1 MTMTTQHHS
10 IPVDAVLALSTPT
23 SHDYTQCPVLNIS
36 TRALDVLLDQ
46 PLPVSTRVSLA
57 VRPEGNGQR
66 PYFVSGE
73 VKQCG
78 LQDHGWQLK
87 ISASADR
94 PWSPMFL
101 YDVLCS
107 TFDSVSVENT
117 TPKDQCNLPLTALK
131 PSVQNRLA
139 A

>member
-1 MTMTTQHHS
+1 MTTQHLNS
-10 IPVDAVLALSTPT
+10 IPVDAILALKTPT
-23 SHDYTQCPVLNIS
+23 MTQYNQCPVLNIS
-36 TRALDVLLDQ
+36 TQALDILLDQ
-46 PLPVSTRVSLA
+46 PLPVQTRVTLA

-66 PYFVSGE
+66 PYYVSGE

-78 LQDHGWQLK
+78 LQDHGWQIQL
-87 ISASADR
+87 SASNDR

-107 TFDSVSVENT
+107 TFDLVSVEHT
-117 TPKDQCNLPLTALK
+117 AHREQDQHACEAIT
-131 PSVQNRLA
+131 PSVNNRLA

>member
-1 MTMTTQHHS
+1 MTTQYNS
-10 IPVDAVLALSTPT
+10 IPVDAVLALATP
-23 SHDYTQCPVLNIS
+23 SMSDYTQCPVLNIS
-36 TRALDVLLDQ
+36 THALDVLLDQ
-46 PLPVSTRVSLA
+46 PLPVDTRVCFA

-66 PYFVSGE
+66 PYYVSGE

-78 LQDHGWQLK
+78 LQDHGWQIQ

-107 TFDSVSVENT
+107 TFDLVSVEQT
-117 TPKDQCNLPLTALK
+117 TLNSDQIDHNLNALN
-131 PSVQNRLA
+131 PSVSNRLA